1 MTSSAPKCARSGL
14 IAMIALGIW
23 SASQRACATGENTS
37 FSPCQSSTGT
47 LMSARSNP
55 HGAQN
60 ASASSIQPSA
70 ESRSASA

>member
-1 MTSSAPKCARSGL
+1 MTSRAAKWAVPGL
-14 IAMIALGIW
+14 IDMIACGIW

-47 LMSARSNP
+47 LMSARLNP